1 MRFKGGM
8 KRATT
13 RRQDKKTTRQ
23 KDKKTTRQKDDKT
36 RRREKAKKKLISY
49 VSAER
54 ERLHRNIL
62 KNTTER
68 QDKTDQ
74 GTTVMT
80 ITKIK

>member
-1 MRFKGGM
+1 MIHV
-8 KRATT
+8 
-13 RRQDKKTTRQ
+13 
-23 KDKKTTRQKDDKT
+23 

-80 ITKIK
+80 ITKIKYKISLYAHFNLFFQALTHNFFF